1 MDRWEGE
8 DGRALARQVLLLS
21 LLPLS
26 CWAASEQVRYS
37 IPEEMEKGS
46 VVGSLAK
53 DLGLNA
59 RELAKRNLHAVP
71 VTKLQYFSISGEN
84 GNLCVNE
91 RIDREEICATAPHC
105 LVTLEVMVENPLDI
119 FHVTVAIEDINDNAP
134 QFFNGNIN
142 LETSEV
148 TSPGT
153 RFLLGKADDPDIG
166 MNSVQDYQLSPNQY
180 FTLDVKKSQDANTFA
195 DLVLQKPLDRESEQ
209 TLHLI
214 LTALDGGEPRKTG
227 TAQIWI
233 NVTDANDNPPIF
245 SQEVYTVN
253 LRENAP
259 VGSQVLQLVATDN
272 DDGSYAQ
279 IRYHFSNIP
288 ANAQQNFRID
298 PISGTITLMGD
309 LDYEETKAYAMT
321 VAAKDGGGLVT
332 HVKVEIKILDEND
345 NYPEVILTSL
355 FSPVPEDSLPGT
367 LIALINVNDKDA
379 GDSGKVAC
387 SLRQDLPF
395 KIIRMSNNYYKL
407 LSDGP
412 LDRERTPEYNITVT
426 ASDTGSPPL
435 STYKSILLQVSDVND
450 NAPAFE
456 RPSYSIYVP
465 ENNPSGTSVFRVSA
479 SDPDMGQ
486 NARITYSILTSTIQ
500 ELPLDHEEEKVHHL
514 ILTAYDGGS
523 PVRSGTTEIQI
534 SVLDV
539 NDNAPI
545 FSQPLYEVTARE
557 GLSLGTTVVTL
568 NATDLDEGTNR
579 DLRYSFAK
587 STGSA
592 AEKFHLDENTG
603 EVTLRGKARPFLEK
617 DALRQ
622 SLVVLLKDNGQPP
635 LSASVTVTVVLAD
648 SIPEVLSDLGGISA
662 PADAQ
667 PDLTFYLV
675 LAVAFVSCLFFAF
688 LLVLLALNVHK
699 WRHSRLQDCGNMT
712 SNGVPAPPFV
722 GLDTVRAVLHS
733 YCHEVCLTAD
743 SRHSHFHLPK
753 GCSCSTFS
761 KMAHKI
767 SCSHFVQSTGGLCG
781 D

>member
-486 NARITYSILTSTIQ
+486 NARITSGHFQ
-500 ELPLDHEEEKVHHL
+500 E
-514 ILTAYDGGS
+514 YC
-523 PVRSGTTEIQI
+523 
-534 SVLDV
+534 
-539 NDNAPI
+539 
-545 FSQPLYEVTARE
+545 
-557 GLSLGTTVVTL
+557 
-568 NATDLDEGTNR
+568 
-579 DLRYSFAK
+579 AK
-587 STGSA
+587 G
-592 AEKFHLDENTG
+592 
-603 EVTLRGKARPFLEK
+603 
-617 DALRQ
+617 
-622 SLVVLLKDNGQPP
+622 
-635 LSASVTVTVVLAD
+635 
-648 SIPEVLSDLGGISA
+648 
-662 PADAQ
+662 
-667 PDLTFYLV
+667 
-675 LAVAFVSCLFFAF
+675 
-688 LLVLLALNVHK
+688 
-699 WRHSRLQDCGNMT
+699 
-712 SNGVPAPPFV
+712 
-722 GLDTVRAVLHS
+722 
-733 YCHEVCLTAD
+733 
-743 SRHSHFHLPK
+743 
-753 GCSCSTFS
+753 
-761 KMAHKI
+761 
-767 SCSHFVQSTGGLCG
+767 
-781 D
+781 

>member
-1 MDRWEGE
+1 MARAK
-8 DGRALARQVLLLS
+8 GRQETKGKITMKTCRRGVACFFLLVNICQAAAKQVH
-21 LLPLS
+21 
-26 CWAASEQVRYS
+26 YS
-37 IPEEMEKGS
+37 IPEETERGFF
-46 VVGSLAK
+46 VGNIAR
-53 DLGLNA
+53 DLGLDA
-59 RELAKRNLHAVP
+59 KELSGRGIRIVSPGRTPYFALNYRNGHLH
-71 VTKLQYFSISGEN
+71 TT
-84 GNLCVNE
+84 E
-91 RIDREEICATAPHC
+91 RIDREQICGQMQKCVLEFEVIIGASMKIYGVGVEIT
-105 LVTLEVMVENPLDI
+105 
-119 FHVTVAIEDINDNAP
+119 DINDHAP
-134 QFFNGNIN
+134 TFQ
-142 LETSEV
+142 SE
-148 TSPGT
+148 
-153 RFLLGKADDPDIG
+153 K
-166 MNSVQDYQLSPNQY
+166 
-180 FTLDVKKSQDANTFA
+180 
-195 DLVLQKPLDRESEQ
+195 LVLNVSEN
-209 TLHLI
+209 
-214 LTALDGGEPRKTG
+214 TA
-227 TAQIWI
+227 
-233 NVTDANDNPPIF
+233 
-245 SQEVYTVN
+245 
-253 LRENAP
+253 
-259 VGSQVLQLVATDN
+259 VGSQFPLLEAQDPDLGNNSLQ
-272 DDGSYAQ
+272 G
-279 IRYHFSNIP
+279 
-288 ANAQQNFRID
+288 
-298 PISGTITLMGD
+298 
-309 LDYEETKAYAMT
+309 
-321 VAAKDGGGLVT
+321 
-332 HVKVEIKILDEND
+332 
-345 NYPEVILTSL
+345 
-355 FSPVPEDSLPGT
+355 
-367 LIALINVNDKDA
+367 
-379 GDSGKVAC
+379 
-387 SLRQDLPF
+387 
-395 KIIRMSNNYYKL
+395 YKL
-407 LSDGP
+407 S
-412 LDRERTPEYNITVT
+412 
-426 ASDTGSPPL
+426 SS
-435 STYKSILLQVSDVND
+435 
-450 NAPAFE
+450 
-456 RPSYSIYVP
+456 SYFSLVLK
-465 ENNPSGTSVFRVSA
+465 TSVKGKQFAKLVLER
-479 SDPDMGQ
+479 
-486 NARITYSILTSTIQ
+486 
-500 ELPLDHEEEKVHHL
+500 PLDHEEEKVHHL

-603 EVTLRGKARPFLEK
+603 EVTLRGSLDYEDSTHYEIQVQVQDGGGLSDRSTLTVFVTDVNDNAPKLEITSLIGSIPENSPPATAIALVHVQDRDSAENAEVTCSIPSHLPFQLAKSYNNYYNLLTTRVLDREQVATYNVTVTATDHGTPPLSTSLSIPLEILDTNDNPPHFLQSVYVSYLMENNPRGASILSLEAEDPDWAENSRITFSILEGKLNASPVSSHLSINSETGVVYALHSFDYEELYSTFTFQKEARPFLEK

-761 KMAHKI
+761 SQKPHGRRDPFLAAEGATCRNGNPSGIQVI
-767 SCSHFVQSTGGLCG
+767 SSSSTQEVCVSRWMFLP
-781 D
+781 